1 MSRSPRSRSQ
11 DENVKMAGAT
21 STGLLCS
28 VGRPTAHATGGRP
41 AAVRQRYSV
50 TDDDGRRQTPNVKI
64 LVLSHPFG
72 DLGVTHMVYLWLDGK
87 RVVDFL
93 LALIEF
99 FSLAFMAA
107 VDGDVARNPSMH
119 R

>member
-1 MSRSPRSRSQ
+1 MKTLKWPARPRLACCAVSAARPPTRPA
-11 DENVKMAGAT
+11 AG
-21 STGLLCS
+21 
-28 VGRPTAHATGGRP
+28 R